1 MINLES
7 ILLLV
12 VIALVLFIDYFLSKK
27 SKDINGE
34 LVDLSDYKKK
44 NYFAFDKSN
53 IVYWF
58 PVAFIIIGFFIS
70 DDLNL
75 SIYKQTG
82 LVLDRLTGTGMLY
95 GSIISWVLIIYY
107 VTFFSVKTII
117 TKKTRKKLIAIEILY
132 FFTIIFLSFVMTFL
146 TNQIQQ
152 HNDKFVVEYGSLE
165 RKSIDCKTGDLP
177 YINKDEIGWIL
188 DEKRFMQGTGV
199 LFCSEIKNN
208 GQNNPPTF
216 IGLEESHPYD
226 KNVKIEEYENTRY
239 LIKLTA
245 AFDDGSIKYNVI
257 EDTFYNYNQ
266 DSKIVWYE
274 SYLNHL
280 LVIGYLWRIIFSLI
294 FWSIKTTLEK

>member
-12 VIALVLFIDYFLSKK
+12 VIALVLFIDYFLSEK

-75 SIYKQTG
+75 LIYKQTG
-82 LVLDRLTGTGMLY
+82 LLY

-177 YINKDEIGWIL
+177 YIDKGEFGWIY
-188 DEKRFMQGTGV
+188 DEKSFMQGIGV

-226 KNVKIEEYENTRY
+226 KNVKIEEYESTRY

-257 EDTFYNYNQ
+257 EDTFYNYNTYPLVGYFGY
-266 DSKIVWYE
+266 SAFIY
-274 SYLNHL
+274 SYLSHL
-280 LVIGYLWRIIFSLI
+280 LIIGYLWRIIFSLI

>member
-44 NYFAFDKSN
+44 NYFAFDKNN

-82 LVLDRLTGTGMLY
+82 LLY
-95 GSIISWVLIIYY
+95 GSIISWVLIFYY
-107 VTFFSVKTII
+107 VTFFSIKTII

-152 HNDKFVVEYGSLE
+152 HNDKFVVEYGSLQ
-165 RKSIDCKTGDLP
+165 KKLIDCKTGNLI
-177 YINKDEIGWIL
+177 YIDRDDPFWIF
-188 DEKRFMQGTGV
+188 DVDDKEFMQGIGV
-199 LFCSEIKNN
+199 LFCSEIRNN
-208 GQNNPPTF
+208 GPNNPPTF
-216 IGLEESHPYD
+216 IGLEDSHPYD
-226 KNVKIEEYENTRY
+226 KNVKIEVFENTRY
-239 LIKLTA
+239 LIKLTH
-245 AFDDGSIKYNVI
+245 AFDDGSIKFNLI
-257 EDTFYNYNQ
+257 KDKLYNYNTYPLAGYFGY
-266 DSKIVWYE
+266 STFIY
-274 SYLNHL
+274 SYLSHL
-280 LVIGYLWRIIFSLI
+280 LIIGYLWRIIFSLM
-294 FWSIKTTLEK
+294 FWSIKTVLKK

>member
-58 PVAFIIIGFFIS
+58 PVVFIIIGFFIS

-82 LVLDRLTGTGMLY
+82 LLY
-95 GSIISWVLIIYY
+95 GSIISWVLIVYY

-117 TKKTRKKLIAIEILY
+117 TKKTRKKLIAVEILY
-132 FFTIIFLSFVMTFL
+132 FFTIIFLSFVMNFL
-146 TNQIQQ
+146 TNKMQQ
-152 HNDKFVVEYGSLE
+152 HNDGFVVEYGSLE
-165 RKSIDCKTGDLP
+165 RKSMDCKTDPIPTTYRSADSDLLGLLSGKA
-177 YINKDEIGWIL
+177 YMRRIG
-188 DEKRFMQGTGV
+188 V
-199 LFCSEIKNN
+199 FCSDIKNN
-208 GQNNPPTF
+208 GLNNPPTF
-216 IGLEESHPYD
+216 IGLEESHPHE
-226 KNVKIEEYENTRY
+226 KNIKIEVFENTRY
-239 LIKLTA
+239 LIKLTY
-245 AFDDGSIKYNVI
+245 AFDDGSIKFNVI
-257 EDTFYNYNQ
+257 EDTLYNYNTYPLAGYFGY
-266 DSKIVWYE
+266 SAFIY
-274 SYLNHL
+274 SYLSHL
-280 LVIGYLWRIIFSLI
+280 LIIGYLWRIIFSLI